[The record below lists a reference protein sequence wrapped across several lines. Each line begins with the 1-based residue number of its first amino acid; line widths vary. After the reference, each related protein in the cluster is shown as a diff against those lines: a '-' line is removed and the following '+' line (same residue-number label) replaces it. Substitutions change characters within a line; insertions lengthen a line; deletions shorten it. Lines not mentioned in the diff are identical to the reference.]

1 MWIDFRDLNMT
12 YKDLQSFMENKAEL
26 FFNEGYL
33 FGEEGQGFERINLA
47 LPEKSLK
54 EALNRLDKA
63 LKEINYK

>member
-1 MWIDFRDLNMT
+1 
-12 YKDLQSFMENKAEL
+12 MENKAEL

>member
-47 LPEKSLK
+47 LPEKSLR